1 MNFYVLRDQIS
12 GTAISLEFVPSIFA
26 YLSYFMHTFHKERA
40 KEQILDE
47 LCIMPQVIL
56 FATDR
61 NENLKRDRKW

>member
-26 YLSYFMHTFHKERA
+26 YLSYFMHTFHKECA

-47 LCIMPQVIL
+47 LCIMPQ
-56 FATDR
+56 
-61 NENLKRDRKW
+61 